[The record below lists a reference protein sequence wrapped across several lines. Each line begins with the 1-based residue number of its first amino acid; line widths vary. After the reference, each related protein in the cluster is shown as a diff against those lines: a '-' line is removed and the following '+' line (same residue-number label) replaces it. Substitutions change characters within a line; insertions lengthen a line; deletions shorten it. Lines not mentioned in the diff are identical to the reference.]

1 MQVNSYKEAL
11 KWANCAGMDAAKK
24 RMRKADRTVM
34 SLDDYNHAVG
44 SLIVLGGLVISNKFG
59 AGLIVLG
66 ATFMIISLLPL
77 AGVWLENSTTELA
90 ITNKKVIAKWGF
102 ISRKTLEQRL
112 EKVDSIQVDQSMTGR
127 FFDYGTIIVHGSG
140 SSTTPIKAIAN
151 PLEFRRQVENA
162 VAGLGHPKG

>member
-1 MQVNSYKEAL
+1 MAYLNK
-11 KWANCAGMDAAKK
+11 
-24 RMRKADRTVM
+24 
-34 SLDDYNHAVG
+34 SLGEGEVIRYSASRHWIGYLPGLIVVTIG

-77 AGVWLENSTTELA
+77 VGVWLENSTTELA